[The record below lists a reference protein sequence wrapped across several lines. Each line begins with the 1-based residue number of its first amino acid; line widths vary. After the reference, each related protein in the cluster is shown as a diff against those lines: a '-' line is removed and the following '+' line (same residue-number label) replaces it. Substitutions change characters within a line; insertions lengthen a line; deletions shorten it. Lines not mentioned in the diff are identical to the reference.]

1 MEQYTPP
8 ITKLIEELAKLPGIG
23 RKSAQR
29 LAFHILDMKGNDV
42 VELAKAIVNAKKY
55 TKHCTTCGNLAEG
68 DICSIC
74 GSFKR
79 DHSTI
84 CVVEDV
90 RDISAMERTKEYKGV
105 YHVLHGTI
113 SPLDGIGPDEINIK
127 SLISRLNA
135 DVAEVILATNPT
147 IEGEATAVYI
157 SRLIK
162 PMGIKTTR
170 IAHGIPVGGDIEYAD
185 EVTLMRAMEGRRE
198 M

>member
-29 LAFHILDMKGNDV
+29 LAFHILDMKGGDV
-42 VELAKAIVNAKKY
+42 VELAKAIVNAKKL
-55 TKHCTTCGNLAEG
+55 TRHCRICGNLAEG
-68 DICSIC
+68 DSCSIC
-74 GSFKR
+74 GNIKR

-113 SPLDGIGPDEINIK
+113 SPLEGIGPDEINIK
-127 SLISRLNA
+127 NLITRLNS
-135 DVAEVILATNPT
+135 DVSEVILATNPT

>member
-1 MEQYTPP
+1 MEHYTVP

-29 LAFHILDMKGNDV
+29 LAFHILEMKSSDV
-42 VELAKAIVNAKKY
+42 IELAKAIVNAKKY
-55 TKHCTTCGNLAEG
+55 TKHCQRCGNLTEG
-68 DICSIC
+68 ELCGICS
-74 GSFKR
+74 SLKR
-79 DHSTI
+79 DSSTI
-84 CVVEDV
+84 CVVEDA

-113 SPLDGIGPDEINIK
+113 SPLDGIGPDDINIK
-127 SLISRLNA
+127 SLISRLNT
-135 DVAEVILATNPT
+135 DIKEVILATNPT

-162 PMGIKTTR
+162 PMGIKVTR

>member
-1 MEQYTPP
+1 MDQYTPP
-8 ITKLIEELAKLPGIG
+8 LTKLIEELAKLPGIG

-29 LAFHILDMKGNDV
+29 LAFHILDMKSGDV
-42 VELAKAIVNAKKY
+42 LELANAIVNAKKY
-55 TKHCTTCGNLAEG
+55 TKHCKICGNLTEG
-68 DICSIC
+68 DTCSIC
-74 GSFKR
+74 ENIKR

-90 RDISAMERTKEYKGV
+90 RDITAMERTKEYKGM

-113 SPLDGIGPDEINIK
+113 SPLDGIGPDDINIK
-127 SLISRLNA
+127 SLLTRLNS
-135 DVAEVILATNPT
+135 DTVEVILATNPT

>member
-1 MEQYTPP
+1 MEHYTVP

-29 LAFHILDMKGNDV
+29 LAFHILEMKSSDV
-42 VELAKAIVNAKKY
+42 IELAKAIVNAKKY
-55 TKHCTTCGNLAEG
+55 TKHCQRCGNLTEG
-68 DICSIC
+68 ELCGICRSL
-74 GSFKR
+74 KR
-79 DHSTI
+79 DSSTI
-84 CVVEDV
+84 CVVEDA

-113 SPLDGIGPDEINIK
+113 SPLDGIGPDDINIK
-127 SLISRLNA
+127 SLISRLNTNIK
-135 DVAEVILATNPT
+135 EVILATNPT

-162 PMGIKTTR
+162 PMGIKVTR

>member
-1 MEQYTPP
+1 MDNYTRP

-42 VELAKAIVNAKKY
+42 VDLAKAIVNAKKH
-55 TKHCTTCGNLAEG
+55 TKHCQTCGNLTEVELCN
-68 DICSIC
+68 ICS
-74 GSFKR
+74 SLKR
-79 DHSTI
+79 DQSTI
-84 CVVEDV
+84 CVVEDA
-90 RDISAMERTKEYKGV
+90 RDIVAMERTKEYKGV

-127 SLISRLNA
+127 SLISRLSD
-135 DVAEVILATNPT
+135 DVKEVILATNPT

-162 PMGIKTTR
+162 PMGIKVTR

>member
-1 MEQYTPP
+1 MEHYTVP

-29 LAFHILDMKGNDV
+29 LAFHILEMKSSDV
-42 VELAKAIVNAKKY
+42 IELARAIVNAKKY
-55 TKHCTTCGNLAEG
+55 TKHCQRCGNLTEG
-68 DICSIC
+68 ELCGICS
-74 GSFKR
+74 SLKR
-79 DHSTI
+79 DSSTI
-84 CVVEDV
+84 CVVEDA

-113 SPLDGIGPDEINIK
+113 SPLDGIGPDDINIK
-127 SLISRLNA
+127 SLISRLNT
-135 DVAEVILATNPT
+135 DIKEVILATNPT

-162 PMGIKTTR
+162 PMGIKVTR